1 MTVRAETRIDR
12 SSSALEVKRSARD
25 GVVHL
30 RVPLTWIGVRAYK
43 DPETGE
49 ISREL
54 RRPEQV
60 WAKSHIDSLQRL
72 TATHGHPSEKWGT
85 NKAQLQSLPVMLDA
99 RAEADSPPGPD
110 GVLRRPPGGLQVGQ
124 VGDRIEAVK
133 IDGFDIPVAAVAIHG
148 AAAVAD
154 IEAGKTQTSLGYG
167 CLVDRTPGEWTDAAG
182 KVHPYDAEHV
192 LDAEDPRVI
201 AAVAR
206 GFDAATL
213 GANHLAVAISRGR
226 GGNMSELLKLDAW
239 IFDDPPDGLGEPR
252 LFAMMR
258 AADESGVS
266 GTGRVMD
273 GVLWPDGHV
282 VTRWRSDTPGGEN
295 FDTWSL
301 FHATHC
307 CAHPGNGTETPFADG
322 QPPPE
327 CIACGETK
335 GAEEAPAG
343 EAEGAVG
350 EAAPVG
356 SYPLDVAT
364 FLLPTRLRDLA
375 DKLTAKGSKIA
386 AKTDGFEVTLPPSLD
401 PTVAADMF
409 AAMAESL
416 RGMSAD
422 LTAAD
427 TSAGEQAAAL
437 ATAKDANAKLAA
449 DAAEVAPLLVE
460 ARKGKRDAAIA
471 EAKLVAPKMDAVP
484 DDADEVQIKRLAVKA
499 RLGDALKRDTA
510 DLVEG
515 AYAGLLAAIKGDTAG
530 GKDRDDG
537 KDKAGDKGK
546 QKTDAIPPVPPIV
559 HAPNAQTPDHREDA
573 DADAKLDPMYRT
585 DADE

>member
-1 MTVRAETRIDR
+1 M
-12 SSSALEVKRSARD
+12 
-25 GVVHL
+25 VHL
-30 RVPLTWIGVRAYK
+30 RVPLTWIGVRQYK
-43 DPETGE
+43 DPDTGE

-60 WAKSHIDSLQRL
+60 WSKSHLDSLQRL
-72 TATHGHPSEKWGT
+72 TATHGHPSERWEG
-85 NKAQLQSLPVMLDA
+85 AVLPVMLDA
-99 RAEADSPPGPD
+99 RAAPDSPPGPD

-133 IDGFDIPVAAVAIHG
+133 IDGFDIPAAAVAIHG
-148 AAAVAD
+148 GAAVSD

-182 KVHPYDAEHV
+182 KVWQYDAEHV

-206 GFDAATL
+206 GFDAGTL

-226 GGNMSELLKLDAW
+226 GGTMSELLKLDAW
-239 IFDDPPDGLGEPR
+239 IFDEPDGLGDPR
-252 LFAMMR
+252 LFTMTR

-266 GTGRVMD
+266 GTGRVLD
-273 GVLWPDGHV
+273 GVVWPDGHV
-282 VTRWRSDTPGGEN
+282 ATRWRSETPGGET

-301 FHATHC
+301 FHGVHC
-307 CAHPGNGTETPFADG
+307 CAHPGNGTETTFADG

-327 CIACGETK
+327 CDACKAAE

-343 EAEGAVG
+343 EAEAAAG

-364 FLLPTRLRDLA
+364 FLLPTRSRDLA

-437 ATAKDANAKLAA
+437 ATAKDANAKLTA

-460 ARKGKRDAAIA
+460 ARRTKRDAMIA
-471 EAKLVAPKMDAVP
+471 EAKLVAPKMDAIP
-484 DDADEVQIKRLAVKA
+484 DDADDVQIKRLAVKS

-515 AYAGLLAAIKGDTAG
+515 AYAGLLAAVKGDTAD
-530 GKDRDDG
+530 GKDRD
-537 KDKAGDKGK
+537 DKAGDKGDK
-546 QKTDAIPPVPPIV
+546 AKPKVDAIPPVERV
-559 HAPNAQTPDHREDA
+559 EHAPNPKAADHREDA
-573 DADAKLDPMYRT
+573 GVDLDPMYRT
-585 DADE
+585 DAE